1 MRSSRSEISA
11 ERKCVIMK
19 IICIYVHNTFICLYM
34 RIYTCVCVCVCV
46 CLCVCQVSVH
56 DSFEENQEVVT
67 RRHRTKILLH
77 D

>member
-1 MRSSRSEISA
+1 MCNHENN
-11 ERKCVIMK
+11 MY
-19 IICIYVHNTFICLYM
+19 ICTQYIYM
-34 RIYTCVCVCVCV
+34 SIYAYIHVCVCVCVCV
-46 CLCVCQVSVH
+46 CLCVCQVSLH